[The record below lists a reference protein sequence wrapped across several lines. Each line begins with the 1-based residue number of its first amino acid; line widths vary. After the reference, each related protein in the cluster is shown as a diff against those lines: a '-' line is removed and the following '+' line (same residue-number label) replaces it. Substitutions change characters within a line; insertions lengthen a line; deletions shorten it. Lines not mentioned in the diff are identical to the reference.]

1 MFLLAVGSA
10 ADNAESRRVPAVC
23 TTINHSCAHLDA
35 PFKVDFPSDPTTCST
50 PARCPTC
57 LSGWYNQTTD
67 TGTVSWRWED
77 KLKELGAHTTTT
89 RSLRPYVVMD
99 NWLSAE
105 LVDSIAYILLRET
118 MGFDPIPAPY
128 GWFFADIPCCDRPLI
143 IWERWVTPKIFDDE
157 AIRSTVSSLNIGYE
171 GTSSLY
177 VPSIT
182 VNAYP
187 MANLWSAYRY
197 LPEYGNIFP
206 RAFST
211 PCEMLIVNETLGCV
225 EGNYWCDTN
234 LWTGGSCDRG
244 RWVPPQCRGANVSR
258 CQEVYHASP
267 QWDPAYYENVI
278 RNTGMNFVVAYVGY
292 VRYSTFLINRT
303 KLGLHSIFYWF
314 QPDPLLQAVDAV
326 QMIFKKHTV
335 ECQSA
340 YTTDC
345 ETGGNDCAFETTLMQ
360 KTAGWS
366 TLNQDSDLAH
376 FFSTFQIRSSNMA
389 SMLKQHV
396 SAGGSKQ
403 VYNISC
409 QWIKDNF
416 NLWRDFVHNRGMNET
431 RESEKSFPYGVV
443 FGVLS
448 SCACVILVVVGAAL
462 WRTYQRNMFAPKL
475 LPVTILFT
483 DIEGSTHLWQQH
495 GGGMKEAVDLHHR
508 IVRRLIE
515 EHHCYE
521 VKTLGDAFMIACP
534 TAVTATYLA
543 IAIQTELN
551 RAAWP
556 KGMEHPYTT
565 FANDECW
572 RGLRVRIGYHECRDD
587 TAISYDGTHQRWDY
601 SGHSVT
607 TGQRVSAKAVG
618 GQILT
623 SKETMD
629 VVRKDVCFDILQM
642 EAVFAFVGSADAK
655 ELDDGVTLVS
665 VLPNKLCDR
674 VFSSNAKCEVV
685 VIPHG
690 DGETNSVLDSR
701 ELIVSTL
708 QAIVD
713 CSPDAYSRNVVL
725 QSIVRR
731 AAADRE
737 LSDDPQPG
745 SVAVLRA
752 LAAACLLKQVNL
764 RRLQL
769 PTPRHGSCPQLR
781 LPAVVGAAP
790 ITYDAVTAIR

>member
-1 MFLLAVGSA
+1 MAFDLQHSAHAECWREKQYLLLLCILHIATSA
-10 ADNAESRRVPAVC
+10 
-23 TTINHSCAHLDA
+23 TTATKHPSCFVIEGYTCDHQYDEN
-35 PFKVDFPSDPTTCST
+35 FPSDPTTCST
-50 PARCPTC
+50 PSRCPTC

-67 TGTVSWRWED
+67 TGTVSWRWEE
-77 KLKELGAHTTTT
+77 KLKELGAHTTT

-197 LPEYGNIFP
+197 LPEYGSIFP

-292 VRYSTFLINRT
+292 VRYSTFLTNRT

-326 QMIFKKHTV
+326 QMIFKKHSV
-335 ECQSA
+335 ECQNA

-416 NLWRDFVHNRGMNET
+416 NLWRDFVHNSGLQ
-431 RESEKSFPYGVV
+431 SDSQKQFPYAIV
-443 FGVLS
+443 FAVSG
-448 SCACVILVVVGAAL
+448 SCVAILLVVVGAAL
-462 WRTYQRNMFAPKL
+462 WRTYRRNMFAPKL

-708 QAIVD
+708 LTTLD
-713 CSPDAYSRNVVL
+713 CLPSIESKTAVVERIIGRRCSL
-725 QSIVRR
+725 PLESTSYAVRR
-731 AAADRE
+731 AI
-737 LSDDPQPG
+737 
-745 SVAVLRA
+745 
-752 LAAACLLKQVNL
+752 AAATLI
-764 RRLQL
+764 RRCERRRNAMSRFAVPSQRS
-769 PTPRHGSCPQLR
+769 TSGSDGSHS
-781 LPAVVGAAP
+781 VS
-790 ITYDAVTAIR
+790 